1 MEGTKKEV
9 YTLTETYKD
18 NDAEVIGAYDS
29 KYAMVKGFAK
39 HLACEVVQDELGLKN
54 SESKEAKKLRTI
66 AKKVAVV
73 LADLIPSIL
82 GVEDW
87 GRDEEGCC
95 RYGKSVFGYDT
106 MPLESVE
113 DDEVDDEDEEEDG
126 DE

>member
-29 KYAMVKGFAK
+29 KHAMVKGFAK

-54 SESKEAKKLRTI
+54 SESKEAKKLRKI

-73 LADLIPSIL
+73 LADLIPTIL
-82 GVEDW
+82 YVEDW

-106 MPLESVE
+106 TPIESVD
-113 DDEVDDEDEEEDG
+113 DDEEDEEG
-126 DE
+126 DDE

>member
-18 NDAEVIGAYDS
+18 NDAEVIGAYNS
-29 KYAMVKGFAK
+29 KRAMIRGLAKRIAEEVTHDEKGYLVEADEYV
-39 HLACEVVQDELGLKN
+39 EV
-54 SESKEAKKLRTI
+54 

-95 RYGKSVFGYDT
+95 RYGKSVFGYDI
-106 MPLESVE
+106 MPLESVD
-113 DDEVDDEDEEEDG
+113 DDEKDEDG
-126 DE
+126 DDE

>member
-1 MEGTKKEV
+1 MNEKEKQV

-18 NDAEVIGAYDS
+18 NDSEIIGAYDS
-29 KYAMVKGFAK
+29 KHAMVKGFAK

-54 SESKEAKKLRTI
+54 SESKEAKNLRKI

-82 GVEDW
+82 DVEDW

-106 MPLESVE
+106 MHLECAG
-113 DDEVDDEDEEEDG
+113 DGDDEDEEG
-126 DE
+126 DDE

>member
-18 NDAEVIGAYDS
+18 GDPEVIGAYDS
-29 KYAMVKGFAK
+29 KQAMVKGFAK
-39 HLACEVVQDELGLKN
+39 HIACEVVQDELGLKN
-54 SESKEAKKLRTI
+54 SESKEAKKLRKI

-82 GVEDW
+82 YVEDW

-95 RYGKSVFGYDT
+95 RYGKSVFGYET
-106 MPLESVE
+106 MPLESVD
-113 DDEVDDEDEEEDG
+113 DDEEDEEG
-126 DE
+126 DDE

>member
-29 KYAMVKGFAK
+29 RYAMVKGFAK

-54 SESKEAKKLRTI
+54 SESKEAKKIRKI

-73 LADLIPSIL
+73 LSDLIPSIL

-106 MPLESVE
+106 MPLECAGDGDDE
-113 DDEVDDEDEEEDG
+113 EDEVDDE
-126 DE
+126 

>member
-9 YTLTETYKD
+9 YTLTETY
-18 NDAEVIGAYDS
+18 NDGNPEVIGVYDS
-29 KYAMVKGFAK
+29 KRAMIRGLARNIAEEVTHEEKGYLVKA
-39 HLACEVVQDELGLKN
+39 DEYVKV
-54 SESKEAKKLRTI
+54 

-82 GVEDW
+82 GEEDW

-106 MPLESVE
+106 MPLESVDGEDEEDEE
-113 DDEVDDEDEEEDG
+113 DDE
-126 DE
+126 